1 MEFSRTR
8 PAVVSAQGKVISR
21 HSPRTENKDTTN
33 RANHQPT
40 RQSRVQTSHISTIL
54 TFNYQRTHTPPHCT
68 LIVTS
73 IPGTRSHQPVTHIW
87 NHSRLPS
94 RRQSHTV
101 NHTHTSSMSRHFTS
115 MHTRPLQANHPTR
128 TSDNQT
134 TFSTKDNDQ
143 RHFQGLFVPLPNEL

>member
-1 MEFSRTR
+1 MELSRTR
-8 PAVVSAQGKVISR
+8 PAVFSAQGRVISR

-33 RANHQPT
+33 RANRQPT

-54 TFNYQRTHTPPHCT
+54 TFNYHRTHMPPHCI

-73 IPGTRSHQPVTHIW
+73 IPETRSHQPVTHIW

-94 RRQSHTV
+94 GRQSHTV
-101 NHTHTSSMSRHFTS
+101 NLTH
-115 MHTRPLQANHPTR
+115 TR